1 MAEHSN
7 IHPTAIVDS
16 TASIDVTAIV
26 GPYCVI
32 GKDVVIGAGTN
43 LLNHVTVQ
51 CNATIGSGNK
61 IFPYAVIG
69 GDPQDKKYAGEKT
82 TLAIGD
88 DNEIREHV
96 TIHRGTVQGGGT
108 TTLGSR
114 NLLMVGTHVAH
125 DCILGNDIV
134 IANQVMLAGHIHIDD
149 CATIG
154 GGAGINQFSRVGRCA
169 YVGGLTRIT
178 KDVPPYMIVEGT
190 PAEARA
196 VNVVAMSRRGY
207 SDAEIDAVK
216 DGLKRIFKENGSS
229 FDERIQSLSDSYPE
243 FDCVQC
249 LCSAMRLS
257 ASGKHGRS
265 NEKSASSQSAKVST

>member
-1 MAEHSN
+1 MSDFSN
-7 IHPTAIVDS
+7 IHPTAIIDPS
-16 TASIDVTAIV
+16 ASIDASVMV

-32 GKDVVIGAGTN
+32 GKDVVIGEGTI

-51 CNATIGSGNK
+51 CNTTIGSGNK

-69 GDPQDKKYAGEKT
+69 GDPQDKKYAGEEP
-82 TLAIGD
+82 TLTIGD

-96 TIHRGTVQGGGT
+96 TIHRGTGKGGGT
-108 TTLGSR
+108 TAVGNR

-134 IANQVMLAGHIHIDD
+134 IANQVMLAGHIHVDD
-149 CATIG
+149 CATVG

-169 YVGGLTRIT
+169 YVGGLARIT

-207 SDAEIDAVK
+207 SDAEIEAVK
-216 DGLKRIFKENGSS
+216 DGFKRIFKENGSS
-229 FDERIQSLSDSYPE
+229 FDERIQSLSESYPE
-243 FDCVQC
+243 FECVQC
-249 LCSAMRLS
+249 LCDAMKLS

-265 NEKSASSQSAKVST
+265 NEKNVSSQSAKVSS

>member
-1 MAEHSN
+1 MSDFSN
-7 IHPTAIVDS
+7 IHPTAIIDPS
-16 TASIDVTAIV
+16 ASIWASVMV

-32 GKDVVIGAGTN
+32 GKDVVIGEGTI

-51 CNATIGSGNK
+51 CNTTIGSGNK

-69 GDPQDKKYAGEKT
+69 GDPQDKKYAGEET
-82 TLAIGD
+82 TLTIGD

-96 TIHRGTVQGGGT
+96 TIHRGTGKGGGT
-108 TTLGSR
+108 TAVGNR

-134 IANQVMLAGHIHIDD
+134 IANQVMLAGHIHVDD
-149 CATIG
+149 CATVG

-169 YVGGLTRIT
+169 YVGGLARIT

-207 SDAEIDAVK
+207 SDAEIEAVK
-216 DGLKRIFKENGSS
+216 DGFKRIFKENGSS
-229 FDERIQSLSDSYPE
+229 FDERIQSLSGSYPE
-243 FDCVQC
+243 FECVQC
-249 LCSAMRLS
+249 LCDAMKLS

-265 NEKSASSQSAKVST
+265 NEKNVSSQSAKVSS

>member
-1 MAEHSN
+1 MTDFFN
-7 IHPTAIVDS
+7 IHPTAIIDPS
-16 TASIDVTAIV
+16 SSIDASAMV

-32 GKDVVIGAGTN
+32 GKDVVIGEGTI

-51 CNATIGSGNK
+51 CNTSMGSGNK
-61 IFPYAVIG
+61 IFPYTVIG
-69 GDPQDKKYAGEKT
+69 GDPQDKKYAGEET
-82 TLAIGD
+82 TLMIGD

-96 TIHRGTVQGGGT
+96 TIHRGTGKGGGT
-108 TTLGSR
+108 TVVGNR

-134 IANQVMLAGHIHIDD
+134 IANQVMLAGHIHVDD
-149 CATIG
+149 CATVG

-169 YVGGLTRIT
+169 YVGGLARIT

-207 SDAEIDAVK
+207 SDAEIEAVK
-216 DGLKRIFKENGSS
+216 DGFKRIFKENGSS
-229 FDERIQSLSDSYPE
+229 FDERIQSLSESYPE
-243 FDCVQC
+243 FECVQC
-249 LCSAMRLS
+249 LCDAMKLS
-257 ASGKHGRS
+257 SSGKHGRS
-265 NEKSASSQSAKVST
+265 NEKNVTSQSAKVSS

>member
-1 MAEHSN
+1 MSDFSN
-7 IHPTAIVDS
+7 IHPTAIIDPS
-16 TASIDVTAIV
+16 ASIDASVMV

-32 GKDVVIGAGTN
+32 GKDVVIGEGTI

-51 CNATIGSGNK
+51 CNTTIGSENK
-61 IFPYAVIG
+61 IFPYSVIG
-69 GDPQDKKYAGEKT
+69 GDPQDKKYAGEET
-82 TLAIGD
+82 TLTIGD

-96 TIHRGTVQGGGT
+96 TIHRGTGKGGGT
-108 TTLGSR
+108 TAVGNR

-134 IANQVMLAGHIHIDD
+134 IANQVMLAGHIHVDD
-149 CATIG
+149 CATVG

-169 YVGGLTRIT
+169 YVGGLARIT

-207 SDAEIDAVK
+207 SDAEIEAVK
-216 DGLKRIFKENGSS
+216 DGFKRIFKENGSS
-229 FDERIQSLSDSYPE
+229 FDERIQSLSESYPE
-243 FDCVQC
+243 FECVQC
-249 LCSAMRLS
+249 LCDAMKLS

-265 NEKSASSQSAKVST
+265 NEKNVSSQSAKVSS

>member
-1 MAEHSN
+1 MTDTSN
-7 IHPTAIVDS
+7 IHPTAIMDPS
-16 TASIDVTAIV
+16 SSIDASAIV

-32 GKDVVIGAGTN
+32 GKDVVIGADTT

-51 CNATIGSGNK
+51 CNTTIGNGNK
-61 IFPYAVIG
+61 VFPYAVIG
-69 GDPQDKKYAGEKT
+69 CDPQDKKYAGEET
-82 TLAIGD
+82 TLTIGD

-96 TIHRGTVQGGGT
+96 TIHRGTGQGGGT
-108 TTLGSR
+108 TTVGNR

-134 IANQVMLAGHIHIDD
+134 IANQVMLAGHINVDD

-169 YVGGLTRIT
+169 YVGGLARIT

-207 SDAEIDAVK
+207 SDAEIDAIK
-216 DGLKRIFKENGSS
+216 DGFKRIFKENGSS
-229 FDERIQSLSDSYPE
+229 FDERIQLLSESYRE
-243 FDCVQC
+243 FECVQC
-249 LCSAMRLS
+249 LCDAMKLS

-265 NEKSASSQSAKVST
+265 NEKNASSQSAQVST

>member
-1 MAEHSN
+1 MADTSN
-7 IHPTAIVDS
+7 IHPTAIIDS
-16 TASIDVTAIV
+16 SASIDASSIV

-32 GKDVVIGAGTN
+32 GKDVVIGPGTN

-51 CNATIGSGNK
+51 CNTTIGSKNN

-69 GDPQDKKYAGEKT
+69 GDPQDKKYAGEET
-82 TLAIGD
+82 TLTIGD

-96 TIHRGTVQGGGT
+96 TIHRGTGQGGNT
-108 TTLGSR
+108 TIVGSR

-134 IANQVMLAGHIHIDD
+134 IANQVMLAGHIHVDD

-169 YVGGLTRIT
+169 YVGGLARIT

-196 VNVVAMSRRGY
+196 VNVVAMSRQGY
-207 SDAEIDAVK
+207 SDVEIDAIK
-216 DGLKRIFKENGSS
+216 DGFKRIFKENGSS
-229 FDERIQSLSDSYPE
+229 FNDRIQSLSDSYLE
-243 FDCVQC
+243 FECVQC
-249 LCSAMRLS
+249 LCEAMKLS
-257 ASGKHGRS
+257 ACGKHGRS
-265 NEKSASSQSAKVST
+265 NEKSVSNRSTKVST